1 MIDLDITVVVQ
12 LINFLITLVV
22 LNYLLVKP
30 IRAKMKERADSID
43 AMTAEVE
50 KFNEQAE
57 KKLQN
62 YEEALAEARKAGTG
76 ERIKMKEAGEA
87 EQDSILAAAQET
99 AQDDLTKARSEIE
112 SQTKVALEKLRSQVG
127 AMAAKAA
134 DKVLG

>member
-1 MIDLDITVVVQ
+1 MIDLDITLVVQ

-30 IRAKMKERADSID
+30 IRAKIKERADSIE
-43 AMTAEVE
+43 AMTSEVE

-57 KKLQN
+57 KKLEN
-62 YEEALAEARKAGTG
+62 YEEALGEARKAGTS

-87 EQDSILAAAQET
+87 EQDSILAAAQEA
-99 AQDDLTKARSEIE
+99 AQADLGKARSEIE
-112 SQTKVALEKLRSQVG
+112 SQTKSALDTLRSQVD

>member
-57 KKLQN
+57 NKLQN

-112 SQTKVALEKLRSQVG
+112 SQTKVALEKLRSQVD